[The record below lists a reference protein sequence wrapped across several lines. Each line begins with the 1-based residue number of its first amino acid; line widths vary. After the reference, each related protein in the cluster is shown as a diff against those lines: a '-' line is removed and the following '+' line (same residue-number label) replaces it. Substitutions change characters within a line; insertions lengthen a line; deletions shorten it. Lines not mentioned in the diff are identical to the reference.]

1 MALFILTNISNKIV
15 EKFPVVDCETLEGY
29 QNDAYM
35 EQEAIYEYESNK
47 WLEATGV
54 EVRYPGYTQCF
65 CDARELEGDL
75 PD

>member
-35 EQEAIYEYESNK
+35 EQEAIYEYESN
-47 WLEATGV
+47 
-54 EVRYPGYTQCF
+54 
-65 CDARELEGDL
+65 
-75 PD
+75 